1 MMRATP
7 HRCSAC
13 SVQTCIAVKTEVWAP
28 GGKVRNRYR
37 KTVIIAFVL
46 ASALSLQ
53 AQSEGNDARRMDNFQ
68 PQDHSASVLLA
79 ARFDES
85 PANSASNGAL
95 PDAPSATSSDDSSAS
110 NPTPLPS
117 PAVKN
122 ESHYGAPVAATGGS
136 LSVDRTV
143 ADRNYLLFTGAMFGS
158 SVMNAEL
165 TVRCLDKHPACNDVP
180 RALASRAA
188 LYGIGIPADLAIS
201 YLTYYMKKKH
211 SHIWYAPPSLVTG
224 ANVFLGI
231 RAYRWTQ
238 QQ

>member
-1 MMRATP
+1 M
-7 HRCSAC
+7 
-13 SVQTCIAVKTEVWAP
+13 
-28 GGKVRNRYR
+28 RNRYR

-46 ASALSLQ
+46 ASAFSLQ

-68 PQDHSASVLLA
+68 PQGHSVYVLLA

-95 PDAPSATSSDDSSAS
+95 PDAPSATSSDAPSAS
-110 NPTPLPS
+110 PTPS

-122 ESHYGAPVAATGGS
+122 QSHYGAPPAAVGGP
-136 LSVDRTV
+136 LGVDRTV

-158 SVMNAEL
+158 SIMNAEL
-165 TVRCLDKHPACNDVP
+165 TLHCLSKQTSCNDVP
-180 RALASRAA
+180 HALQSRAA

-211 SHIWYAPPSLVTG
+211 SHIWYAPSALVTG

-231 RAYRWTQ
+231 RAYRWSNDPSLP
-238 QQ
+238 

>member
-1 MMRATP
+1 
-7 HRCSAC
+7 
-13 SVQTCIAVKTEVWAP
+13 
-28 GGKVRNRYR
+28 VRNRYR

-79 ARFDES
+79 AKLDES

-95 PDAPSATSSDDSSAS
+95 PDAPGATTSDDTNAS
-110 NPTPLPS
+110 PTPT
-117 PAVKN
+117 PAAKN
-122 ESHYGAPVAATGGS
+122 ESRYGATPAAVGGP

-211 SHIWYAPPSLVTG
+211 NHIWYAPSTAVTG

-238 QQ
+238 DPVVPAP

>member
-1 MMRATP
+1 
-7 HRCSAC
+7 
-13 SVQTCIAVKTEVWAP
+13 
-28 GGKVRNRYR
+28 VRNRYR

-53 AQSEGNDARRMDNFQ
+53 AQSGGNDAQRMDNFQ

-79 ARFDES
+79 AKFDES

-95 PDAPSATSSDDSSAS
+95 PDAPSATSSDAPNAS
-110 NPTPLPS
+110 PTPS

-122 ESHYGAPVAATGGS
+122 ESRYGAPPAATGGP

-180 RALASRAA
+180 HALQSRAA

-211 SHIWYAPPSLVTG
+211 SRIWYAPPSLVTG

-238 QQ
+238 Q